1 MSAAEEQTTPVPE
14 GTEAAAGDH
23 DEHFDEVAGYKIG
36 HAGVPV
42 VLVVLYL
49 LIILWALVAWI
60 PPKGTF

>member
-1 MSAAEEQTTPVPE
+1 MSAAEEQMMPSGE
-14 GTEAAAGDH
+14 GTEAGVGDRE
-23 DEHFDEVAGYKIG
+23 EHYDEVAGYRVG

>member
-1 MSAAEEQTTPVPE
+1 MTEAETPRKDDPE
-14 GTEAAAGDH
+14 GIVTEESGEQYED
-23 DEHFDEVAGYKIG
+23 VAGYKVG

-60 PPKGTF
+60 PPKGTY

>member
-1 MSAAEEQTTPVPE
+1 MTEAETPLRQDPE
-14 GTEAAAGDH
+14 GIETDRPE
-23 DEHFDEVAGYKIG
+23 EHYEEVAGYKVG

-60 PPKGTF
+60 PPKGTV

>member
-1 MSAAEEQTTPVPE
+1 MSAAEEQMTPVPE
-14 GTEAAAGDH
+14 DTEAVVGDNE
-23 DEHFDEVAGYKIG
+23 EHFDEVAGYRVG